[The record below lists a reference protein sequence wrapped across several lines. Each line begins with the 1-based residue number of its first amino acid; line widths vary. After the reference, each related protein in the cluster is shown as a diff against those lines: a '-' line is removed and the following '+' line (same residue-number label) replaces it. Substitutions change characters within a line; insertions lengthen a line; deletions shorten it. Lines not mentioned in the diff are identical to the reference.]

1 MPKKAINTTNTP
13 QIIFTGDFQQNITEE
28 IKAGTEVIIHF
39 DSKRLPFERSVDKK
53 GKPEWEISAFY
64 QFSPVGPI
72 NKIKLI
78 PGKKTKKAEATVTD
92 EVLTGSFTVPAGSQE
107 AILWF
112 LNTGKSGEVY
122 FDSAFGYNYRFPV
135 LSEVVEVTEDQPKTV
150 KKSRTKK
157 A

>member
-28 IKAGTEVIIHF
+28 IKAGTEVTILF

-53 GKPEWEISAFY
+53 GKPQWEISAFY

-72 NKIKLI
+72 NEVKLV
-78 PGKKTKKAEATVTD
+78 PEKKVKKAEATVTD
-92 EVLTGSFTVPAGSQE
+92 EVLKGSFTVPAGSQE

-135 LSEVVEVTEDQPKTV
+135 LPEVAQVTEAQPKTV
-150 KKSRTKK
+150 KKTRAKK